1 MPTAAR
7 RNLAHMTRTT
17 SFCMTLLATLALAM
31 QAAAA
36 LPSRGC
42 GKSLSSGN
50 YTLSH
55 AGVTRHYRLFVP
67 TGYRANTASPLV
79 VAFHGWGGNE
89 NEFLGNA
96 SVRAASNRHGYI
108 VVAPRGLGAGAP
120 DRSYNSW
127 TFSGSSTGLDGD
139 GLNPAVSGDT
149 DAICD
154 ARSTPDYR
162 YPSCK
167 NPARPVAS
175 NTCSWTQCRADDV
188 AFTRAL
194 LARIGRSLCVDTSRV
209 FATGGSNGGMFV
221 WELGQ
226 NTRSSSLFRAI
237 APVIGLPHRGYL
249 APPGRSQ
256 PLPVLLI
263 TGTQDTTVPPGP
275 WENPGFTTTSN
286 GSDRFFYT
294 GATAITRVW
303 SKANGCGLG
312 TAAPFDDGVAATDCR
327 TYCAGFSS
335 WPRVLD
341 CRASMGHDYGLPWS
355 WNLVLEFFNR
365 S

>member
-1 MPTAAR
+1 MTAGNCRTPT
-7 RNLAHMTRTT
+7 HMTRIA
-17 SFCMTLLATLALAM
+17 SLCLIVLAAIAPAM
-31 QAAAA
+31 RAHAA
-36 LPSRGC
+36 LPSSGC
-42 GKSLSSGN
+42 GKSLPGGS
-50 YTLSH
+50 YTLLH
-55 AGVTRHYRLFVP
+55 EGVVRHYRLHIP
-67 TGYRANTASPLV
+67 QGYRADLPSPLI
-79 VAFHGWGGNE
+79 VAFHGWSGNE

-96 SVRAASNRHGYI
+96 SVRAASDSHGYI

-120 DRSYNSW
+120 DRANNAW
-127 TFSGSSTGLDGD
+127 TFSGSATGLDGD
-139 GLNPAVSGDT
+139 GLNPAVNGDT

-154 ARSTPDYR
+154 PRSTPDYR
-162 YPSCK
+162 YPSCTRA
-167 NPARPVAS
+167 ARPVAA
-175 NTCSWTQCRADDV
+175 NTCSWTHCRADDV

-194 LARIGRSLCVDTSRV
+194 VARIKRSLCVDTTRV

-226 NTRSSSLFRAI
+226 NAKSARLFRAI

-249 APPGRSQ
+249 APPGRSR

-263 TGTQDTTVPPGP
+263 TGTRDTTVPPGP

-286 GSDRFFYT
+286 GDDRYFYT

-303 SKANGCGLG
+303 GQANGCGLG
-312 TAAPFDDGVAATDCR
+312 TAVPFDDGVPATDCR
-327 TYCAGFSS
+327 TYCSGFSG

-341 CRASMGHDYGLPWS
+341 CRADMGHDYGLSWS
-355 WNLVLEFFNR
+355 WNLILGFFDR